1 VPGKAEAMKKRIQ
14 RKIAL
19 SMIVGLLEMYRDR
32 EQEWLRELALG
43 VCKEAGSTNDS
54 DVNLVMKTFDE
65 FIEELKVKR

>member
-1 VPGKAEAMKKRIQ
+1 MKKRIQ